1 MTLRTLTLAIEDSVA
16 TVTLDRPAA
25 GNSVNELMASELREV
40 CESVE
45 ADPDVWVVLLTG
57 RGDAFCLGTD
67 GPGPVENLRAAAA
80 VAAVRKPVIAVLN
93 GDAVDQGLEIALAC
107 DMRVASTY
115 ARLGLTHLARG
126 AIPWDGG
133 TQRLPRLVGIG
144 RAMDML
150 LTSRLLDA
158 GEALEAGL
166 VNELAEAAD
175 LRTRARARAGTVAG
189 QGPIASRYLKEALLK
204 GADMTLEQGLRL
216 EADLNIILQS
226 TADRAE
232 GVRSFLERRSP
243 LYRNE

>member
-1 MTLRTLTLAIEDSVA
+1 MTLRTLTLAIEEHVA

-25 GNSVNELMASELREV
+25 GNSVNELMASELREA

-45 ADPDVWVVLLTG
+45 ADPDVRVILLTG

-67 GPGPVENLRAAAA
+67 GSGPADDLRAAVA
-80 VAAVRKPVIAVLN
+80 VAAVNKPVIAVLN

-107 DMRVASTY
+107 DIRVASTR

-158 GEALEAGL
+158 LEALEAGL

-175 LRTRARARAGTVAG
+175 LRTQARALAGTIAG
-189 QGPIASRYLKEALLK
+189 QGPIAARYLKEALLK

-232 GVRSFLERRSP
+232 GVRSFLERRPP

>member
-1 MTLRTLTLAIEDSVA
+1 MLRTLTLAIEEHVA

-25 GNSVNELMASELREV
+25 GNSVNELMASELRET
-40 CESVE
+40 CESVD
-45 ADPDVWVVLLTG
+45 ADPDVRVVLLTG

-67 GPGPVENLRAAAA
+67 GPGPVGDLRAAAA
-80 VAAVRKPVIAVLN
+80 VAAVRKPAIAVLN

-107 DMRVASTY
+107 DIRVASTC

-166 VNELAEAAD
+166 VNELSEAAD
-175 LRTRARARAGTVAG
+175 LRTRARALAGTVAG

-232 GVRSFLERRSP
+232 GIRSFLKRRSP

>member
-1 MTLRTLTLAIEDSVA
+1 MTLRTVTLAIEEHVA
-16 TVTLDRPAA
+16 TVTLDRPAS
-25 GNSVNELMASELREV
+25 GNSVNELMASELRET
-40 CESVE
+40 CESVD
-45 ADPDVWVVLLTG
+45 ADPDVRVVLLTG

-67 GPGPVENLRAAAA
+67 GPGPVGDLRAADA
-80 VAAVRKPVIAVLN
+80 VAAVRKPVISVLN

-107 DMRVASTY
+107 DIRVASTC

-175 LRTRARARAGTVAG
+175 LRTRARALAGTVAG
-189 QGPIASRYLKEALLK
+189 QGPIAARYLKEALLK

-232 GVRSFLERRSP
+232 GIRSFLERRP
-243 LYRNE
+243 PVYRNE

>member
-1 MTLRTLTLAIEDSVA
+1 MLRTLTLAIEEHVA

-25 GNSVNELMASELREV
+25 GNSVNELMASELRET
-40 CESVE
+40 CESVD
-45 ADPDVWVVLLTG
+45 ADPDVRVVLLTG

-67 GPGPVENLRAAAA
+67 GPGPVDDLRAAAA

-107 DMRVASTY
+107 DIRVASTC

-175 LRTRARARAGTVAG
+175 LRTRARALAGTVAG
-189 QGPIASRYLKEALLK
+189 QGPIAARYLKEALLK

-232 GVRSFLERRSP
+232 GIRSFLKRRSP

>member
-1 MTLRTLTLAIEDSVA
+1 MLRTVTLAVEGSVA
-16 TVTLDRPAA
+16 TVTLDRPAD
-25 GNSVNELMASELREV
+25 GNSVNELMASELRET

-45 ADPDVWVVLLTG
+45 ADPGVRVVLLTG

-67 GPGPVENLRAAAA
+67 GPGPVDNLRAADA

-107 DMRVASTY
+107 DVRIASMC

-166 VNELAEAAD
+166 VNELAESAD
-175 LRTRARARAGTVAG
+175 LRTRARALAGTVAG
-189 QGPIASRYLKEALLK
+189 HGPIAARYLKEALLK

-232 GVRSFLERRSP
+232 GVRSFLERRPP

>member
-1 MTLRTLTLAIEDSVA
+1 MLRTLTLAIEEHVA

-25 GNSVNELMASELREV
+25 GNSVNELMASELRET
-40 CESVE
+40 CDSVD
-45 ADPDVWVVLLTG
+45 ADPDVRVVLLTG

-67 GPGPVENLRAAAA
+67 GPGPVDDLRAAAA
-80 VAAVRKPVIAVLN
+80 VSAVRKPVIAVLN

-107 DMRVASTY
+107 DIRVASTC

-144 RAMDML
+144 RAMDIL

-158 GEALEAGL
+158 EEALEAGL

-175 LRTRARARAGTVAG
+175 LRTRAGALAGTVAG
-189 QGPIASRYLKEALLK
+189 QGPIAARYLKEALLK

-226 TADRAE
+226 TVDRAE
-232 GVRSFLERRSP
+232 GIRSFLERRSP

>member
-1 MTLRTLTLAIEDSVA
+1 MALHTLTLAIEEHVA
-16 TVTLDRPAA
+16 TVTLDRPAS
-25 GNSVNELMASELREV
+25 GNSVNELMASELRET
-40 CESVE
+40 CESVD
-45 ADPDVWVVLLTG
+45 ADPDVRVVLLTG

-67 GPGPVENLRAAAA
+67 GPGPVDDLRAAAA
-80 VAAVRKPVIAVLN
+80 VSAVRKPVIAALN

-107 DMRVASTY
+107 DIRVASTC

-158 GEALEAGL
+158 GEAMEAGL

-175 LRTRARARAGTVAG
+175 LRTRARALAGTVAG
-189 QGPIASRYLKEALLK
+189 QGPIAAMYLKEALLK

-226 TADRAE
+226 TVDRAE
-232 GVRSFLERRSP
+232 GIRSFLERRSA